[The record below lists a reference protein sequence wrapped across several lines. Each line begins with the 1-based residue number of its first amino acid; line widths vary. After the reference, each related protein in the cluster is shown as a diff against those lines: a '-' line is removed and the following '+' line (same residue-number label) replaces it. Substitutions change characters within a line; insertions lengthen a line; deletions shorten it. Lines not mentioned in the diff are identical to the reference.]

1 VLVPADDEL
10 VPGDMDWEQ
19 LLAATFDPADGMLLG
34 PDEMFSLNRN
44 DVLYAQKYAAARSA
58 TSVAPPTDHA
68 PHREHS
74 PPTEHALL
82 DDDLE
87 RCAND
92 LDRFVND
99 LELACSN
106 IGQLGSDVC
115 VNDDIGVEQPDRDLD
130 LSTDHSGGHT
140 DNLDTRRK
148 SPPSSVTV
156 GNHDLNHDSAQDDLD
171 MDEGHGDPGDDL
183 EDDLETE
190 RFLQTSDEILDTRE
204 DSTKEDDSERRR
216 VLSDLD
222 PGDLDLEVNN
232 GPTIALRE
240 MTSDLAAV
248 RRYPYDPD
256 PEATVV

>member
-68 PHREHS
+68 
-74 PPTEHALL
+74 LL

-115 VNDDIGVEQPDRDLD
+115 VNDVIGVEQPDRDLD
-130 LSTDHSGGHT
+130 LNTDPSRGHT
-140 DNLDTRRK
+140 DNLEAHRK

-156 GNHDLNHDSAQDDLD
+156 GNHRDLNHDSAQDDLGTV
-171 MDEGHGDPGDDL
+171 EGHGDPGDDV

-190 RFLQTSDEILDTRE
+190 RFLQNSDEILDRCE
-204 DSTKEDDSERRR
+204 DSTEEDDSERRR

-248 RRYPYDPD
+248 CRYPYDPD